1 VGAEDDVA
9 ANPGRNDP
17 CPCGSG
23 KKYKQCHLGADE
35 AKEREARAK
44 AAAAAPLAAADTAA
58 EGAAPAPGARPKHVT
73 RQPWKKTATNTQGFG
88 KTSLPR
94 KVGGG

>member
-1 VGAEDDVA
+1 VDAEDDVPS
-9 ANPGRNDP
+9 NLGRNEP

-23 KKYKQCHLGADE
+23 KKYKQCHLAADE

-44 AAAAAPLAAADTAA
+44 ASAEAPAPAAAGTED
-58 EGAAPAPGARPKHVT
+58 AAPAPGARPKHVT

-94 KVGGG
+94 KVGGS

>member
-1 VGAEDDVA
+1 MEAEDDVP
-9 ANPGRNDP
+9 ANLGRNEP

-35 AKEREARAK
+35 AKDREARAK
-44 AAAAAPLAAADTAA
+44 ATAAAPAA
-58 EGAAPAPGARPKHVT
+58 ESDGDAAPAPSARPKHPT

-94 KVGGG
+94 KVGGS